1 MSQKVTLE
9 AIARASGVSLA
20 TVSLALRDK
29 PGLTGDTRKRV
40 LDAASA
46 LGYRRR
52 INHAGAPHPLR
63 QVGVLVKARVGEL
76 PHSNQFYGPVL
87 AGVEA
92 TCRKQQINLLYGAV
106 AVDMDN
112 HAQDLPRML
121 LEDQL
126 DGVLL
131 IGAFVDHTIDQL
143 IQRRGTPVVLVDAYA
158 TNGSYDAAVTDNV
171 PGAYAA
177 VSYLIQQ
184 GHRHIGMVG
193 SLPDAFPSIE
203 QRRRGYVQALLDN
216 HIPERYFADSHL
228 APDEAAESTAELLR
242 SYPQVTALFCGNDLI
257 AVAAMQAARASGRRL
272 PDDLSIVGFDDID
285 LAEHITPAL
294 TTMQVDKAGLGRI
307 AVQLLANRAEF
318 PDAAC
323 VTAVLR
329 PSLIERQSVRRLV
342 VGGIAAGSVRAE

>member
-20 TVSLALRDK
+20 TVSLVLRGK
-29 PGLTGDTRKRV
+29 PGINDDTRRRV

-52 INHAGAPHPLR
+52 LKLASAPHPLR
-63 QVGVLVKARVGEL
+63 QVGVIVKARVGEQ

-92 TCRKQQINLLYGAV
+92 ACRKQQINLLYGAV
-106 AVDMDN
+106 TVDMDN
-112 HAQDLPRML
+112 HPQDLPRML
-121 LEDQL
+121 LEDEL

-158 TNGSYDAAVTDNV
+158 TSGEYDAAVTDNLRS
-171 PGAYAA
+171 AYEA
-177 VSYLIQQ
+177 VTYLIEH
-184 GHRHIGMVG
+184 GHRQIGMVG
-193 SLPDAFPSIE
+193 SLPDGFPSIE
-203 QRRRGYVQALLDN
+203 ERRRGYVQALLD
-216 HIPERYFADSHL
+216 HGIAERYFADSQL
-228 APDEAAESTAELLR
+228 MPDAAAESTAELLR
-242 SYPQVTALFCGNDLI
+242 SYPQVTALFCGNDLT
-257 AVAAMQAARASGRRL
+257 AVAAMQAARAAGRRL
-272 PDDLSIVGFDDID
+272 PEDLSIVGFDNID

-294 TTMQVDKAGLGRI
+294 TTMHVDKAGMGRV

-329 PSLIERQSVRRLV
+329 ASLLERQSVRRL
-342 VGGIAAGSVRAE
+342 GATEQT